1 MAQPPG
7 TLENSRPVIFGEV
20 LFDKFQDGSVV
31 LGGAPFNVAW
41 HLHAFGLSPLMI
53 SRIGNDPLGREI
65 RSTMQEWGMDA
76 SGIQLDSAHPTGTVE
91 VCIKDGEPAFDIVA
105 RRAYDYI
112 DAGLLPPVSGTGIVY
127 HGSLVLREKTSRNAL
142 RKLKQLMSAPSFV
155 DINLRPPWW
164 TDAIIEEI
172 IREAHWLKLNEQE
185 LMYIIPGGKTLE
197 NRMYQLMDKYS
208 LDYLVVTRGGDGA
221 AAVTHAGEKYS
232 IGVDCPL
239 SVVDTVGAGDAFS
252 SVLILG
258 QARGWPLS
266 DTLRRA
272 QQFASAIVCIRGA
285 VEKGR
290 EFYYPFI
297 EHWGLADK

>member
-1 MAQPPG
+1 VAQSPG
-7 TLENSRPVIFGEV
+7 ALDNSRPVIFGEV

-41 HLHAFGLSPLMI
+41 HLQAFGLSPLMI

-91 VCIKDGEPAFDIVA
+91 VCIKDGEPAFNIVA

-112 DAGLLPPVSGTGIVY
+112 DSGLLPPVTGTGVVY

-142 RKLKQLMSAPSFV
+142 RKLKQLISAPSFV

-164 TDAIIEEI
+164 TEEIIEEI
-172 IREAHWLKLNEQE
+172 IQEANWLKLNEQE
-185 LMYIIPGGKTLE
+185 LNHIIPGGRTLE
-197 NRMYQLMDKYS
+197 NRMNQLLDKYS
-208 LDYLVVTRGGDGA
+208 LHYLVVTQGSDGA
-221 AAVTHAGEKYS
+221 TAATHTGEKYS
-232 IGVDCPL
+232 IGVDCSL

-285 VEKGR
+285 VEKHR

-297 EHWGLADK
+297 ENWGLADK